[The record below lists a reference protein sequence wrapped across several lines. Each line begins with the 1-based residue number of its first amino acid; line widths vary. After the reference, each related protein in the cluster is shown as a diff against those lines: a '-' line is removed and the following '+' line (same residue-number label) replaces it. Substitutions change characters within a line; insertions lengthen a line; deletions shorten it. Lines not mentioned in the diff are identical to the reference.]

1 VNIDFG
7 TLCMISVPG
16 FLIGLTAGRFICAT
30 TFREF
35 KRRLGPVGRL
45 LGGVAFAAYLMS
57 AAITLAIMVI
67 YLLNLPDAAK
77 PASFWVTIVLAFWIG
92 LNILFDLRKIFRRRD
107 SVEV

>member
-35 KRRLGPVGRL
+35 KRRLGPIGRL
-45 LGGVAFAAYLMS
+45 LGGLAFAAYLIA

-77 PASFWVTIVLAFWIG
+77 PASFWVTVALALWIG
-92 LNILFDLRKIFRRRD
+92 LNMLLDLRKIFRRRD
-107 SVEV
+107 SAKA